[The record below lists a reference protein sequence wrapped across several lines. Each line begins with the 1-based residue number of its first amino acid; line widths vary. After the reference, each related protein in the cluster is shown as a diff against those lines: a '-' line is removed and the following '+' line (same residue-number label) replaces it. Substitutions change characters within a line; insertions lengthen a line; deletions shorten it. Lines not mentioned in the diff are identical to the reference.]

1 MNIFTDLKGASLNLS
16 KGVCF
21 NKIKVGFTANPFF
34 LIFLSSILSL
44 VIFGLINPD
53 FLKFNVSQIRF
64 GEYSIPYIA
73 NFNNIS
79 NFLQHRIGLWNSY
92 DQMPFAYH
100 ILCDG
105 FNLSI
110 VKLSIL
116 INYFIFSP
124 FFESLGVALHR
135 IFSIFYPLTCVLVQ
149 STGVYL
155 LIRRFASSRWVIFF
169 SLVYINVLLSYSMLY
184 GTGVGDMY
192 IYIPFLMHFLLKL
205 FEDFSL
211 NNFLKLIFTGAV
223 VAYVSTI
230 ESLYIYQF
238 IHAVLLSAIV
248 VNFSRIKNAFSLF
261 IKRPP
266 SFYKISFDQFK
277 KCLMV
282 LILLCVILGPY
293 LYLAAHNSGD
303 YYFGPQK
310 TRFENIF
317 SIAEY
322 FKRPIFYAKQSH
334 FLANSM
340 NPIIS
345 ESNVKAWA
353 LDWHFLG
360 VLTIFLTI
368 VGAITFS
375 DRRKY
380 IFLLAILMLFL
391 LNTER
396 NAISLGGLAHL
407 INAMTNPF
415 KFAVYSFHMIGAM
428 TLPYLLVSL
437 ITMGFSSI
445 YEAVFKQRKVSGKQI
460 AVAVC
465 FLGGIMLYCG
475 VFNYFENTLSNG
487 LISYLGISSLVFAA
501 FLAVWRMFVRSKTL
515 FIKQTVLFS
524 IFISWFAYEAL
535 AVSLYMRPILE
546 AMLVH
551 PLILNEAQRDLEN
564 PKNIRIHEHGGPIYY
579 DYQNPNIYPFRYY
592 FNSQIYLP
600 MSGYFMTEVLNM
612 IGSFVRYTNL
622 ERYFYTAFKHNP
634 VHKSYQIF
642 AEDGWMQRY
651 LIRENRMF
659 YFAEKAVCS
668 RNNNFQAI
676 VSRDLNEKL
685 ITVADNTLVACPD
698 NLDDWVGKNL
708 KGEAEKPIVEMQCK
722 GGLLNSF
729 PSTRFDRGEFVKIYS
744 MDLPDNFPRE
754 ISSTI
759 FTDDAQ
765 FLQASIG
772 NVPLRQTQ
780 GKPVLP
786 MSFDVQNYKTN
797 KLSIGLPLDF
807 NEPQIPIQICYPNG
821 PINGIKVLKYQPDY
835 LEFLHEKS
843 KEGWLIFHYPFD
855 KKWKVEI
862 DGRRTEIFKV
872 NEAFLGFPVSK
883 GSHKITIEYWPDTA
897 LRLFL
902 VLAGLVSS
910 IGFIVLIYFELK
922 TRKNVTQNSVC

>member
-1 MNIFTDLKGASLNLS
+1 MNLVKGF
-16 KGVCF
+16 CF
-21 NKIKVGFTANPFF
+21 NKIKEGFTANPFF
-34 LIFLSSILSL
+34 LIFFSTILSL
-44 VIFGLINPD
+44 AIFGFYNPD
-53 FLKFNVSQIRF
+53 FLKFNLSQIRF

-92 DQMPFAYH
+92 DQMPFAFH
-100 ILCDG
+100 IFCAG
-105 FNLSI
+105 YNLSI

-124 FFESLGVALHR
+124 LFESPGVAFHR
-135 IFSIFYPLTCVLVQ
+135 IFSIFYPSTCLLVQ

-155 LIRRFASSRWVIFF
+155 LIRRFSSSRWVTFF
-169 SLVYINVLLSYSMLY
+169 SLLYINVILSYSMFY

-192 IYIPFLMHFLLKL
+192 IFIPFFMHFLLKL

-211 NNFLKLIFTGAV
+211 NNSLKLIFTGAV
-223 VAYVSTI
+223 VVYASPI
-230 ESLYIYQF
+230 GALYMYQLF
-238 IHAVLLSAIV
+238 HMFLLSVII
-248 VNFSRIKNAFSLF
+248 VNFGSIKNAAGLFFKQLRFDYKILFQQPGKCLF
-261 IKRPP
+261 ILA
-266 SFYKISFDQFK
+266 FI
-277 KCLMV
+277 
-282 LILLCVILGPY
+282 CVIIGPY
-293 LYLAAHNSGD
+293 VYLAIQNYGD
-303 YYFGPQK
+303 YYAGPK
-310 TRFENIF
+310 KSRLENMF
-317 SIAEY
+317 SVSEY
-322 FKRPIFYAKQSH
+322 FKRPIFYAPQSQ
-334 FLANSM
+334 FLANSVDLTL
-340 NPIIS
+340 NL
-345 ESNVKAWA
+345 NGWGWA
-353 LDWHFLG
+353 HSWHFLG
-360 VLTIFLTI
+360 VFTIFLI
-368 VGAITFS
+368 AVGTITFK
-375 DRRKY
+375 DKRKY
-380 IFLLAILMLFL
+380 IFLLTILFMVL
-391 LNTER
+391 LNTDR
-396 NAISLGGLAHL
+396 NAISLGGVVHW
-407 INAMTNPF
+407 INALTNPF
-415 KFAVYSFHMIGAM
+415 KFGVNSFHMIGAFP
-428 TLPYLLVSL
+428 LPYSL
-437 ITMGFSSI
+437 IPIMAMGGSSI
-445 YEAVFKQRKVSGKQI
+445 YQWVFKQKNISFAQ
-460 AVAVC
+460 VACIV
-465 FLGGIMLYCG
+465 GAAMGVVLYCL
-475 VFNYFENTLSNG
+475 VFNYLWGVINKELV
-487 LISYLGISSLVFAA
+487 SYLVASVL
-501 FLAVWRMFVRSKTL
+501 FLL
-515 FIKQTVLFS
+515 FFSTVLVVLSLTSKMRIRMFS
-524 IFISWFAYEAL
+524 IFFIVTFWFNYEAS
-535 AVSLYMRPILE
+535 AVSLYMRPILK
-546 AMLVH
+546 AMLVY
-551 PLILNEAQRDLEN
+551 PLILKEVQRDLEN
-564 PKNIRIHEHGGPIYY
+564 PKNIRILEHGGSIYY
-579 DYQNPNIYPFRYY
+579 DFQNPNEYPFRYY
-592 FNSQIYLP
+592 FNCK
-600 MSGYFMTEVLNM
+600 YFVRILGCFATEVLN
-612 IGSFVRYTNL
+612 SFGLFTRYTNF
-622 ERYFYTAFKHNP
+622 EKYFHVAFKHRP
-634 VHKSYQIF
+634 VHKSYRIF